1 MYNGVKK
8 LIILTISFLSFLF
21 CVFALYRN
29 ILQKYYRKIAQ
40 LYYLLL
46 VLKEKQLEGYGL
58 GVAR

>member
-8 LIILTISFLSFLF
+8 LIIFTISFLSFLF

-40 LYYLLL
+40 LYLL

-58 GVAR
+58 GSAR